1 MDTKIKRI
9 LLSLFAVIIVCFTF
23 FAGFFV
29 GRSALDDDVETL
41 NYIIK
46 MYKKHYYEETDD
58 IVGVIEDALLDIYSD
73 YYTKEEYD
81 IIKATSMGSREGIG
95 ISYNVNN
102 FEITQVL
109 RNSPASNACVKEGS
123 IITHVG
129 DNVDSLI
136 TADGKNVSDYLDN
149 LPAYKDFI
157 LRVNYKGEIKD
168 FTLSKQQYTQTFVS
182 YYDNTGEY
190 GFITKSGQMAFERIG
205 ENTTYDLS
213 TTTQTAVI
221 KYTGFSGLGKGI
233 EGSSGQFSTA
243 MQKFA
248 QSNMQYLIL
257 DLRDNGGG
265 YMSILEEVSAH
276 LIDAEK
282 DSKNLI
288 SYARYKD
295 DKRDNFYSA
304 KCKYSDY
311 NYKKIVV
318 LANEN
323 SASASEALMGAMLDY
338 DSNKIVNIIL
348 EGSILN
354 GETVYKS
361 YGKGIMQST
370 YERVTG
376 EAIKLTTAKIFWPRS
391 NISIHDVGLTPSL
404 DPRILAESSYGAVY
418 DAVSLCK

>member
-102 FEITQVL
+102 FEITRVL
-109 RNSPASNACVKEGS
+109 RNSPASNAGVKEGS
-123 IITHVG
+123 IITHIG

-338 DSNKIVNIIL
+338 DSNKIVNI
-348 EGSILN
+348 
-354 GETVYKS
+354 
-361 YGKGIMQST
+361 
-370 YERVTG
+370 R
-376 EAIKLTTAKIFWPRS
+376 AIAI
-391 NISIHDVGLTPSL
+391 
-404 DPRILAESSYGAVY
+404 
-418 DAVSLCK
+418 